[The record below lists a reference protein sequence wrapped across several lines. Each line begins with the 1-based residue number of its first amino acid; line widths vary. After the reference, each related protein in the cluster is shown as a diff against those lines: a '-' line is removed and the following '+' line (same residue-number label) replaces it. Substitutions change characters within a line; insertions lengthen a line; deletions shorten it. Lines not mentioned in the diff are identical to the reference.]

1 MIEKLYTYKES
12 DARLVER
19 IIDDENAN
27 VNHMIF
33 KQGDALPEHDSNSNV
48 YMIVI
53 KGTVSLQL
61 DKQESNEYPKGS
73 IINIPFNTKMN
84 VSNQN
89 RELLEIF
96 VIKAPSPK
104 NYKNT

>member
-1 MIEKLYTYKES
+1 MIEKLYTYKDS
-12 DARLVER
+12 DAKLVER

-33 KQGDALPEHDSNSNV
+33 KQGDALPEHNSNSNV

-73 IINIPFNTKMN
+73 IINIPFNNCT
-84 VSNQN
+84 
-89 RELLEIF
+89 
-96 VIKAPSPK
+96 
-104 NYKNT
+104 